1 MVSTIKHLIGGQ
13 FESGIGVSLQSISPS
28 TEIVIGDGLDAS
40 VNQIRRSVMDAKQ
53 SFTELSTMS

>member
-28 TEIVIGDGLDAS
+28 TETVIGAGIDAS
-40 VNQIRRSVMDAKQ
+40 INQVRRSVMDAKQ
-53 SFTELSTMS
+53 